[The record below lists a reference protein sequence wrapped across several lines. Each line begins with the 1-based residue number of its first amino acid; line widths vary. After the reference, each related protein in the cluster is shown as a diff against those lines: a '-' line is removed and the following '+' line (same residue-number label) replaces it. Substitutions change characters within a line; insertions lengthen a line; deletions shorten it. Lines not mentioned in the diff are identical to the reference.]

1 MSAVQDE
8 LVQVTG
14 VKQGKKETDEAWRE
28 RLILATSDLADGK
41 WKKLSKSSQAWAE
54 AAINAFN
61 EDGTIND
68 FDADD
73 DGEDAEE
80 ETPKRA
86 QVGKG
91 GKKAAP
97 AEDEE
102 EAEEEAPPPKRG
114 KGKAAPAEEDEEAEP
129 PPRRKRAA
137 AEAEEEPAE
146 DDEATA
152 DDEADAADESGEPE
166 EDDMA
171 SKRRPA
177 AKAGNKKAAASA
189 ARGGNGKAASAAPAK
204 KATTKKGDGKP
215 GALTFA
221 KRLMAKTPDMT
232 SAQLAEKLDKAG
244 YQMSSVTLSTTRS
257 QFRHTVG
264 VLQDAGLLKKALIA
278 S

>member
-41 WKKLSKSSQAWAE
+41 WKKLSKTSQAWAE

-61 EDGTIND
+61 EDGTVND
-68 FDADD
+68 FEADD
-73 DGEDAEE
+73 DGEAEE
-80 ETPKRA
+80 DTPKRA

-102 EAEEEAPPPKRG
+102 AEEEAPPPKR
-114 KGKAAPAEEDEEAEP
+114 KAKPAAAEEDEEEAP
-129 PPRRKRAA
+129 PPKRKRPAA
-137 AEAEEEPAE
+137 EEAEEEPAE
-146 DDEATA
+146 DDEAPA

-166 EDDMA
+166 EDDDSMA

-189 ARGGNGKAASAAPAK
+189 ARGGNGKAAAAAPAK
-204 KATTKKGDGKP
+204 KAATKKGDGKP

-278 S
+278 